1 MDLFCWP
8 GAFLGVVPFSLGQ
21 NAALFV
27 VIKNEL
33 SDWALPGDPELGPP
47 SLAPP
52 AVYRSGPNFFLIFS
66 FFLFLILFIIFFY
79 PAPAD
84 PIRSAVAG
92 MFQCRLRFHS
102 IVTGLRRFDFG
113 FYRL

>member
-52 AVYRSGPNFFLIFS
+52 AVYRSGPNFFIFLFFS
-66 FFLFLILFIIFFY
+66 FPYFIYYFFFY

-84 PIRSAVAG
+84 PIRSAGAG
-92 MFQCRLRFHS
+92 MFQCRLWFHS

>member
-52 AVYRSGPNFFLIFS
+52 AVYRSGPNFFSFFFFS
-66 FFLFLILFIIFFY
+66 FPYFIYFFFF
-79 PAPAD
+79 PQRR
-84 PIRSAVAG
+84 PIRYGRPALECSSAG
-92 MFQCRLRFHS
+92 S
-102 IVTGLRRFDFG
+102 G
-113 FYRL
+113 FIPS